1 MMKNTAK
8 RGWGYLL
15 PLAAGAVYMAVYRL
29 KLAAYVSRKFVVW
42 PSVLVY
48 PAVLLLYF
56 SLGALLASFIKTPG
70 SGMARGT
77 KRLVF
82 AFAAL
87 LSVIPVMLIIGLAAS
102 RLSFGMY
109 NTLGILTRTPAIYIL
124 MGLFFETAR
133 GMAFDTK

>member
-29 KLAAYVSRKFVVW
+29 RLAAYVSRNFVAW

-56 SLGALLASFIKTPG
+56 SLGALLASFIKPPG
-70 SGMARGT
+70 RGMARGT
-77 KRLVF
+77 KRLIF
-82 AFAAL
+82 AFTAL
-87 LSVIPVMLIIGLAAS
+87 LSAVPVLLIIGLAAS
-102 RLSFGMY
+102 KLSFGMY
-109 NTLGILTRTPAIYIL
+109 NTLSVLTRTPVLYIL

-133 GMAFDTK
+133 GMAFETK